1 MINNDLTKNLEFV
14 WFKGVVEDRNDPKKL
29 GRCRIRCLGF
39 HSEDKS
45 ILKTEDLPWAFP
57 IAPITS
63 ASMSGLGSTP
73 LGIVEGTWVFG
84 FFMDGSYCQQPVMMG
99 TLGGIPEEVANP
111 EVGFNDPNAKYPKEE
126 MLEEPDTNR
135 LARNEKI
142 EETIVQSKKDNLE
155 TMDIATG
162 IGAQDVVTEPEVP
175 YGAEYPFNKV
185 YESESGH
192 IVEVDDTEGME
203 RINIHHKSGTFIEI
217 HPDGTLTVKTAGG
230 YLAWGAGNND
240 LHLKGTANITVEGDS
255 HVHTLGKSHTRTVG
269 NHSIEVLGNYE
280 VNASG
285 SITLNGG
292 NGGSTIR
299 MDGSSIMENAG
310 SILLN

>member
-1 MINNDLTKNLEFV
+1 MINNDLTKDLEFI

-29 GRCRIRCLGF
+29 GRCRVRCLGF

-45 ILKTEDLPWAFP
+45 ILSTEDLPWAFP
-57 IAPITS
+57 ISPITS
-63 ASMSGLGSTP
+63 ASMSGIGSTP
-73 LGIVEGTWVFG
+73 LGMVEGTWVFG
-84 FFMDGSYCQQPVMMG
+84 FFMDGSDCQQPVVIG
-99 TLGGIPEEVANP
+99 TLGGMPEEAANP
-111 EVGFNDPNAKYPKEE
+111 DIGFNDPNAKYPKEE

-135 LARNEKI
+135 LARNEKT

-155 TMDIATG
+155 SMDIATG
-162 IGAQDVVTEPEVP
+162 IGVQDVVTEPEVP

-192 IVEVDDTEGME
+192 IIEVDDTDGVE
-203 RINIHHKSGTFIEI
+203 RINVHHKSGTFLEI
-217 HPDGTLTVKTAGG
+217 HPDGTLSVKTSGG
-230 YLAWGAGNND
+230 YFAWGANNND

-269 NHSIEVLGNYE
+269 NHSVEVLGNYE
-280 VNASG
+280 LNVAGN
-285 SITLNGG
+285 ITLNGG
-292 NGGSTIR
+292 NGGSSIR
-299 MDGSSIMENAG
+299 MDGSSITENAG